1 MDTVTE
7 QAWRI
12 GTCIQKIRS
21 EETDETRA
29 QRLIC
34 LRFSHTTYTL
44 SLVEL
49 ENLLEMAHSSNL
61 IIGSTFNSAQGDFH
75 IHNTKDSDSGMH
87 NFRSVQNLKSLLIN
101 DQV

>member
-49 ENLLEMAHSSNL
+49 ENLLEMAHL
-61 IIGSTFNSAQGDFH
+61 
-75 IHNTKDSDSGMH
+75 
-87 NFRSVQNLKSLLIN
+87 LKSYHREYIQLSTG
-101 DQV
+101 